1 MAVIMDG
8 VTYRVRVKIGTLEQ
22 SFRIDDGDNAGIALS
37 GDDIRDIIG
46 TYYDYAM
53 EVEPDPEAWDD
64 YDRFFWAI
72 SAPVNSHTITVPDR
86 QGTMTYKAKV
96 TSGRHRKK
104 DRVGGV
110 TRWTGLQVEFR
121 ATQPY
126 RVPEEEP

>member
-1 MAVIMDG
+1 MAIVMDG
-8 VTYRVRVKIGTLEQ
+8 ETYRVRVKIGTLEQ
-22 SFRIDDGDNAGIALS
+22 SFHIDDGDNAGIALS

-46 TYYDYAM
+46 TYYDYVM
-53 EVEPDPEAWDD
+53 EVEPEPDARDD

-72 SAPVNSHTITVPDR
+72 SAPVDSHTITVPDR

-96 TSGRHRKK
+96 VSGRHRKK
-104 DRVGGV
+104 YRVAGM
-110 TRWTGLQVEFR
+110 TLWTGLQVEFR